1 MLAVAVLRG
10 QSTPTTTDFVIL
22 KGADL
27 TASSV
32 RLAIIVVSTKADAE
46 SIRQKLQSG
55 SSFESLAKQYS
66 KHPSAVDSGDFGV
79 FATADLKPE
88 FRAALNGLKDGGYTS
103 AIPQERSASP
113 SDWPN
118 ALPLPGTSLKGVE
131 TSLGRSYTSATLPA
145 DGQSTMTELRYPF
158 GVRIR
163 IHQTRGLGFMEFTP
177 PWPSTIF
184 GLRPDDQVP
193 GAVYDLFPRTGR
205 FIRGVFVGIPSHPN
219 WYIDVDDRADAVS
232 RVLFVDRGI
241 YGNLPDV
248 PKGH

>member
-103 AIPQERSASP
+103 RSEEH
-113 SDWPN
+113 
-118 ALPLPGTSLKGVE
+118 TSELQ
-131 TSLGRSYTSATLPA
+131 SLRHLVCRLLL
-145 DGQSTMTELRYPF
+145 E
-158 GVRIR
+158 
-163 IHQTRGLGFMEFTP
+163 
-177 PWPSTIF
+177 
-184 GLRPDDQVP
+184 
-193 GAVYDLFPRTGR
+193 
-205 FIRGVFVGIPSHPN
+205 
-219 WYIDVDDRADAVS
+219 
-232 RVLFVDRGI
+232 
-241 YGNLPDV
+241 
-248 PKGH
+248 K